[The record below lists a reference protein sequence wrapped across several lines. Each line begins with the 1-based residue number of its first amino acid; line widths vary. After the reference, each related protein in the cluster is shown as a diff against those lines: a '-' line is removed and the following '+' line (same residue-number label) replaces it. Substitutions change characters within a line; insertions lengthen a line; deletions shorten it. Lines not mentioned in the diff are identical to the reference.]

1 MKPLV
6 LFGVGAVARMA
17 QYLWTLDSPREVVAC
32 TVDREFMS
40 GETRFGLPVVPFD
53 EVTNHYPPSDFDMF
67 VAVGYSRMNRFR
79 AERFRQAKDLGYDL
93 PSYVS
98 SRATTWPDLVIG
110 ENCFVMEDA
119 LLQPFVT
126 IGDDVILWSA
136 CHVGHESVIG
146 EHCFVSSHAVVSGL
160 VTVEPGCF
168 LGSNSTIRDG
178 ITIGRECVIG
188 AGAAVMKSTEARSVH
203 AAPRAQRLAV
213 TSDRLP
219 GL

>member
-17 QYLWTLDSPREVVAC
+17 HYLWTNDSPREVVAC
-32 TVDREFMS
+32 TVDRDFLSE
-40 GETRFGLPVVPFD
+40 EARFGLPVVPFD
-53 EVTNHYPPSDFDMF
+53 EVVNRYPPGDFDMF
-67 VAVGYSRMNRFR
+67 VAVGYSRMNRYR
-79 AERFRQAKDLGYDL
+79 AERFRQAKDLGYAL

-98 SRATTWPDLVIG
+98 SRATIWPDLVLG

-119 LLQPFVT
+119 LVQPFVI

-136 CHVGHESVIG
+136 CNIGHESVIG
-146 EHCFVSSHAVVSGL
+146 DHCFVASHAVIAGL
-160 VTVEPGCF
+160 VNVEPNCF
-168 LGSNSTIRDG
+168 IGANSTIRDG

-188 AGAAVMKSTEARSVH
+188 AGAVVMKSTEARGVY
-203 AAPRAQRLAV
+203 AAPRAQQLALP
-213 TSDRLP
+213 SDQMP

>member
-17 QYLWTLDSPREVVAC
+17 QYLWTVDSPREVVAC
-32 TVDREFMS
+32 TVDREFMP

-53 EVTNHYPPSDFDMF
+53 DVTNHYPSDFDMF

-93 PSYVS
+93 PSYLS
-98 SRATTWPDLVIG
+98 SRATTWPDLVLG

-146 EHCFVSSHAVVSGL
+146 DHCFVSSHAVISGL
-160 VTVEPGCF
+160 VTVEPNCF
-168 LGSNSTIRDG
+168 LGSNATIRDG
-178 ITIGRECVIG
+178 ITIARECVIG
-188 AGAAVMKSTEARSVH
+188 AGAVVMKSTEARSVH
-203 AAPRAQRLAV
+203 AAPRAQQRAV